1 MTSDTSD
8 ERTLI
13 DRVAGGDRTAF
24 EQLYTVY
31 YPRLF
36 RFLLRYTASL
46 GHVEELVN
54 DVMLVVWNRAS
65 DFRGGS
71 KVSTWILGIAYRKG
85 LKSLERDRRRP
96 HHEDIDEVSLI
107 STEGPEQDLSR
118 RQLRDQVIAA
128 LSRLPPEQR
137 AVLELTYYHGCSY
150 PEIAEIL
157 GCPHNTVK
165 TRMFHARRK
174 LRDIL
179 PELERSAERR
189 GGLDR

>member
-1 MTSDTSD
+1 MTVDALD
-8 ERTLI
+8 ERSLL

-24 EQLYTVY
+24 ETLYTLY

-36 RFLLRYTASL
+36 RFLLRYTGSL
-46 GHVEELVN
+46 GHVEELIN
-54 DVMLVVWNRAS
+54 DVMLVVWRRAS
-65 DFRGGS
+65 DFRGRS
-71 KVSTWILGIAYRKG
+71 KVSTWVLGIAYRKG
-85 LKSLERDRRRP
+85 LKSLDRDRRRP
-96 HHEDIDEVSLI
+96 RHDDIDEIELASVES
-107 STEGPEQDLSR
+107 PEHDLSR
-118 RQLRDQVIAA
+118 RQLRDRVLAA
-128 LSRLPPEQR
+128 LGRLPAEQR

-174 LRDIL
+174 LRDLL

-189 GGLDR
+189 GGFDR